1 MYRIMQLLI
10 IELPR
15 PHDEI
20 LGCWYNGFPIH
31 KGHTEQSLNYA
42 TAVAHQLGVV
52 ADQTI
57 IQSEWEGMVATLK
70 AAGFQLTILPF
81 PEELNRPD
89 RLDHDAVFI
98 RDAGIMFKHLWIQ
111 SRFSVPERALEAEVY
126 AKIIAERFNKE
137 IITLP
142 PGAYLEGGEIF
153 YLETKEGSFY
163 FGGLSRSNYAGHDF
177 VRQLL
182 KPDVFCVFDS
192 DGYHLDTVFTP
203 VIDASNK
210 ICAFLVSEG
219 MFSADSLE
227 VLRSFNKE
235 IIFIDPRDAAGKWTT
250 LGSFALNALI
260 APGIMV
266 SGGYFL
272 TEGVEERIRELGIQ
286 RFVTPLS
293 QFRWAGGSVHCL
305 TNEIG

>member
-1 MYRIMQLLI
+1 MIV
-10 IELPR
+10 ELPK

-20 LGCWYNGFPIH
+20 LGCWYNGFPVH

-52 ADQTI
+52 ADQKL
-57 IQSEWEGMVATLK
+57 IQAEWEQMVATLK

-81 PEELNRPD
+81 PEALNHPD

-98 RDAGIMFKHLWIQ
+98 RDAGVMFKNYWIK
-111 SRFSVPERALEAEVY
+111 SRFSVPERVAEAEIY
-126 AKIIAERFNKE
+126 ARVVAERFNKK
-137 IITLP
+137 IIELP
-142 PGAYLEGGEIF
+142 EGAYLEGGEAF
-153 YLETKEGSFY
+153 YLETAEGSFY
-163 FGGLSRSNYAGHDF
+163 FGGLSRSNRQAHDF
-177 VRQLL
+177 VRRMVN
-182 KPDVFCVFDS
+182 PDYFCVLDS

-203 VIDASNK
+203 VIDASNT
-210 ICAFLVSEG
+210 IRALLVSEG
-219 MFSADSLE
+219 MFSGESLDT
-227 VLRSFNKE
+227 LRALGKE

-266 SGGYFL
+266 GSGYFL
-272 TEGVEERIRELGIQ
+272 TQGVEERLSEFGIKHLM
-286 RFVTPLS
+286 TPLS

-305 TNEIG
+305 TNEVR